1 MTDALD
7 LADRYVALWNEP
19 DAERRRTAILKL
31 WTEDAIHIL
40 QPPEEVR
47 QAAAALD
54 MGATFQARGHRELE
68 ARVARAYDQ
77 FVSPGDFMFRRRD
90 NVARLGDVVK
100 FSWEMVPTSG
110 GDAAGSGLEF
120 LVLAADG
127 RIRQD
132 YQFID
137 P

>member
-19 DAERRRTAILKL
+19 DAERRRKAISDL
-31 WTEDAIHIL
+31 WTEDAVHIL
-40 QPPEEVR
+40 QPPVEVL
-47 QAAAALD
+47 QAAAALNI
-54 MGATFQARGHRELE
+54 GATFQTRGHRELE

-77 FVSPGDFMFRRRD
+77 FVAPGEFTFRRRD

-100 FSWEMVPTSG
+100 FSLDMMPTGG
-110 GDAAGSGLEF
+110 GDPAGSGLEF
-120 LVLAADG
+120 LVVAADG
-127 RIRQD
+127 RIRLD
-132 YQFID
+132 YQFIE

>member
-7 LADRYVALWNEP
+7 LADRYVAVWNEP
-19 DAERRRTAILKL
+19 DAGRRRTAISEL
-31 WTEDAIHIL
+31 WTEDAVHIL
-40 QPPEEVR
+40 QPPQEVL

-54 MGATFQARGHRELE
+54 IGATFQSRGHRELE

-77 FVSPGDFMFRRRD
+77 FVAPGEFTFRRRD
-90 NVARLGDVVK
+90 NAARLADVVK
-100 FSWEMVPTSG
+100 FSWEMVPTRG
-110 GDAAGSGLEF
+110 GDPVGTGLEF

-127 RIRQD
+127 RIRLD
-132 YQFID
+132 YQFIE